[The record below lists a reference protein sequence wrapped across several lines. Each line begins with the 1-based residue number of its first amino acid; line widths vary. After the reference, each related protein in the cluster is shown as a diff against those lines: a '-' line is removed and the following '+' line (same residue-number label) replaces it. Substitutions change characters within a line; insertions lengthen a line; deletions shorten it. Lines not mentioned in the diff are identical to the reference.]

1 MARPF
6 VKNLAHLPVT
16 PGAANGTMTLEN
28 PGDVEAYPI
37 WELRGPGKNFRAI
50 SPRGEVLEWLGTLT
64 ADETLVIDTQAGTVL
79 DGKGENRYAEL
90 GETPRMWTIP
100 PGETTAEIQFEAT
113 SSGTYEPG
121 EIVRT
126 NWSAN
131 PVPAGPALGNN
142 IANFAGYL
150 PGTGE
155 AGVTMTSD
163 APLTT
168 AVVVTN
174 YLTNPS
180 FETGTAGWVPSSC
193 TIARSPNYPRA
204 EKVGDGIGV
213 ITVAAPAGT
222 VYLSSNT
229 HVEFPALF
237 PAGVGQWVGMSI
249 LAGRST
255 GAQYGRLS
263 IGWYNAAG
271 TALSYTQGAIV
282 SLPGGS
288 LTPVSVVAQAPADAV
303 SARMFF
309 YPVNT
314 ATGGVPPDGI
324 TLVDAGMIVLAPT
337 EAEARAMA
345 ADYVDGSAPTRDL
358 PGDVRYVHGWTGA
371 AHASASTR
379 ALTITPGAKGP
390 DGIPGFARRVVTAP
404 KTGASTG
411 WSATSSA
418 YRSPLAGARGDRVTC
433 SVYLRYTGTTPV
445 RIRLRTIPYGVG
457 GTTAPGMSDTPLTPL
472 PPGEWVRLSMTHEAL
487 ADFETAAWWAYLIGG
502 GGDQVLP
509 AGSTLDVAGA
519 LVEAGSQ
526 VRPWFYGGSA
536 SGSRGAYA
544 FAGAVNASISHM
556 YSAVLRGAS
565 RVAVSWRA
573 RKWMVI

>member
-100 PGETTAEIQFEAT
+100 PGETTAEIRFEAT

-121 EIVRT
+121 ALVRT

-131 PVPAGPALGNN
+131 PVPVGPALGSNV
-142 IANFAGYL
+142 ANFAGYL

-155 AGVTMTSD
+155 TGVTMTSD
-163 APLTT
+163 APLNT
-168 AVVVTN
+168 AVVATN
-174 YLTNPS
+174 YITNPS
-180 FETGTAGWVPSSC
+180 FEGGAAGWLPSSC
-193 TIARSPNYPRA
+193 TIERGTTTRA
-204 EKVGDGIGV
+204 GRVGSYVGTL
-213 ITVAAPAGT
+213 TVASPAGT

-229 HVEFPALF
+229 HAEFPALF
-237 PAGVGQWVGMSI
+237 PAGAGRWVGASI

-255 GAQYGRLS
+255 GAQYARVS

-271 TALSYTQGAIV
+271 TVISYSQGPIGA
-282 SLPGGS
+282 LPGTS
-288 LTPVSVVAQAPADAV
+288 LTRFIAVAQAPTEAV
-303 SARMFF
+303 TARLFF

-324 TLVDAGMIVLAPT
+324 TFVDAGMLAVAST
-337 EAEARAMA
+337 EADAAAAA
-345 ADYVDGSAPTRDL
+345 ADYVDGSSPTVDL
-358 PGDVRYVHGWTGA
+358 PGDVRFVHAWSGA
-371 AHASASTR
+371 AHGSSSTR

-411 WSATSSA
+411 WSSNAAA
-418 YRSPLAGARGDRVTC
+418 YRASLAGARGDRVTC
-433 SVYLRYTGTTPV
+433 SVYLRYTGPTPL
-445 RIRLRTIPYGVG
+445 RIRLRTQPYEVG
-457 GTTAPGMSDTPLTPL
+457 GTAAPGLSDTPLTPL
-472 PPGEWVRLSMTHEAL
+472 PSGEWVRLSSTHEAL
-487 ADFETAAWWAYLIGG
+487 ADFETVGWWAYLIGST
-502 GGDQVLP
+502 GDQVIP
-509 AGSTLDVAGA
+509 AGGCLDIAGA
-519 LVEAGSQ
+519 LIEPGGDL
-526 VRPWFYGGSA
+526 RPWFYGAMA
-536 SGSRGAYA
+536 SGSRGVYA